1 MHGLICLSIAVLAL
15 LAAVPCHAQARD
27 YTCFQ
32 VSPEYGPAIDAA
44 SDVAIVY
51 GVGSNFPE
59 RAKSWRDQG
68 YTVSL
73 MTGIAWGGYDAYYT
87 VDGRFRKEEVQTT
100 STGQLLMHGHSTTV
114 GYNVP
119 TPSYVEFI
127 KQYIAP
133 AIDDGVQAVYLEE
146 PEFWTRA
153 GWSEAFKQEWLR
165 FYGEPWQPPDSSP
178 DAQYRAS
185 RLKYEMYFNALNE
198 VFAFAKARAAEKGRT
213 VECHVPTHTLLN
225 YAHWGIVSP
234 ESHLSDIPS
243 FDGYI
248 AQVWTGTAR
257 TPNIYR
263 GKMKERTFETGF
275 LEYSQ
280 MIAMVRPTGKK
291 LWFLADPV
299 EDNPNRS
306 WNDYKRNYECTLVAS
321 LMWPEVF
328 RFEVMPWPDRIF
340 CGAYPKVDMDAKSDQ
355 REGIPA
361 DYATELLAVFNAL
374 NDMEQTDVRYDT
386 GSRGVGLLVSDTLMF
401 QRAAPTPSDP
411 PFGHVYGLAMPLV
424 KHGIPLEIVQLEN
437 CVRADCL
444 KPYSVLLL
452 SYEGQKPLRAD
463 YHDALAQWVRG
474 GGALIYVEGKPD
486 AYHGVREWWNDY
498 GKVRA
503 TAHEDLFRKLGTTD
517 VALSK
522 PESVGK
528 GFVRILHESPSALSR
543 QSDGAETVM
552 KLVSSMFD
560 CQGGKLKTQHYLKI
574 KRGPYV
580 VAAVMDESVSSK
592 PLHIRGHFVDLL
604 NADLPIVTK
613 KTVLPDERVFL
624 ADLDWLRKHAPAAKV
639 VAAAARIRNERFEND
654 LLTFD
659 ARGPRATQ
667 CRARILLPRKP
678 KSIVSMPEIPL
689 ETKWDPASSTL
700 WLSFENRAETM
711 AFQVAL

>member
-263 GKMKERTFETGF
+263 GK
-275 LEYSQ
+275 
-280 MIAMVRPTGKK
+280 
-291 LWFLADPV
+291 
-299 EDNPNRS
+299 
-306 WNDYKRNYECTLVAS
+306 
-321 LMWPEVF
+321 
-328 RFEVMPWPDRIF
+328 
-340 CGAYPKVDMDAKSDQ
+340 
-355 REGIPA
+355 
-361 DYATELLAVFNAL
+361 
-374 NDMEQTDVRYDT
+374 
-386 GSRGVGLLVSDTLMF
+386 
-401 QRAAPTPSDP
+401 
-411 PFGHVYGLAMPLV
+411 
-424 KHGIPLEIVQLEN
+424 
-437 CVRADCL
+437 
-444 KPYSVLLL
+444 
-452 SYEGQKPLRAD
+452 
-463 YHDALAQWVRG
+463 
-474 GGALIYVEGKPD
+474 
-486 AYHGVREWWNDY
+486 
-498 GKVRA
+498 
-503 TAHEDLFRKLGTTD
+503 
-517 VALSK
+517 
-522 PESVGK
+522 
-528 GFVRILHESPSALSR
+528 
-543 QSDGAETVM
+543 
-552 KLVSSMFD
+552 
-560 CQGGKLKTQHYLKI
+560 
-574 KRGPYV
+574 
-580 VAAVMDESVSSK
+580 
-592 PLHIRGHFVDLL
+592 
-604 NADLPIVTK
+604 
-613 KTVLPDERVFL
+613 
-624 ADLDWLRKHAPAAKV
+624 
-639 VAAAARIRNERFEND
+639 
-654 LLTFD
+654 
-659 ARGPRATQ
+659 
-667 CRARILLPRKP
+667 
-678 KSIVSMPEIPL
+678 
-689 ETKWDPASSTL
+689 
-700 WLSFENRAETM
+700 
-711 AFQVAL
+711 